1 MNIKNSI
8 KTLAL
13 AGVGFTMTSC
23 GDFLDLLPLNEIVVE
38 NYWQEESDVESVV
51 KGCYAQLA
59 SEACVSRMIAWGE
72 MRADNVI
79 KGNSPSTDVQNILKG
94 NLLST
99 SGYTNWT
106 SFYQCINYCNT
117 VIKYAPQ
124 VAEKD
129 PNYTEG
135 EMRATIAEM
144 TALRSLCYFYLIRAF
159 KDVPYVTEP
168 SIDDS
173 QNYIV
178 GATDFNTILK
188 SSIDELEAV
197 VNNLIL
203 RYPESASDSSNPGN
217 SDHENTSR
225 FTRVSGKALL
235 ADMYLMLASDA
246 DLDEAT
252 RKSYYNKCIEYC
264 DAVITYKWNRYV
276 ADYNGST
283 QFYKFM
289 EEQTDSVTGAK
300 YGIALLRENRDN
312 STTTSG
318 YGYAQDALFGDGNCF
333 ESLFEL
339 NYRDGY
345 SAKNDAIV
353 TYYGGTDETYST
365 YSKGCL
371 YALEDLYTNLPT
383 SSNDIFSYTD
393 CRVYANVLNDDQ
405 SYYIGK
411 YVVDGITSLLGQPS
425 TTLATTDIYSSVN
438 SGMRKYQHYSNWII
452 YRLTD
457 VILMKAE
464 ALCQLAGS
472 GASYDSSAELQD
484 AFALVKTV
492 YDRANWIYSA
502 NGNTKNLLDASSYK
516 DGGSMASLVLLE
528 RRRELM
534 FEGKRWFDLLR
545 VARRDGDMTQFKSYV
560 LQKYSTNSTVMNMR
574 FSNYDAIFWPY
585 NKDELKVNTELKQKS
600 FYSNEEDSFDKN

>member
-124 VAEKD
+124 VAEND
-129 PNYTEG
+129 PNYTQG
-135 EMRATIAEM
+135 EMQATIAEM
-144 TALRSLCYFYLIRAF
+144 TAMRSLCYFYLIRAF

-178 GATDFNTILK
+178 GATSFNEILK
-188 SSIDELEAV
+188 SCIDDLEAV

-217 SDHENTSR
+217 SAHENTSR

-246 DLDEAT
+246 DLDEGT
-252 RKSYYNKCIEYC
+252 RKNYYNKCISYC
-264 DAVITYKWNRYV
+264 DDVITYKWNRYV

-289 EEQTDSVTGAK
+289 EEQTDTVTGAK
-300 YGIALLRENRDN
+300 YGIALLRESRDN
-312 STTTSG
+312 SSDTQG
-318 YGYAQDALFGDGNCF
+318 YGYAQDALFGTGNCF

-345 SAKNDAIV
+345 SQTNPSIV
-353 TYYGGTDETYST
+353 TYYGGSDSDTRAYV
-365 YSKGCL
+365 KGCL
-371 YALEDLYTNLPT
+371 YALEDLFTNLPT
-383 SSNDIFSYTD
+383 ASNDVFPYTD
-393 CRVYANVLNDDQ
+393 CRVYAHVLNDDQ

-411 YVVDGITSLLGQPS
+411 YVIEGIPDVMGKPKT
-425 TTLATTDIYSSVN
+425 
-438 SGMRKYQHYSNWII
+438 GMETKDLYTNLVSNRKYLRYSNWII

-464 ALCQLAGS
+464 ALCQLAGE
-472 GASYDSSAELQD
+472 GATYETSPQLKD
-484 AFALVKTV
+484 AFALVKVV

-502 NGNTKNLLDASSYK
+502 NGNTVNLLNSDSYK
-516 DGGSMASLVLLE
+516 TGAAMSSLVLLE

-545 VARRDGDMTQFKSYV
+545 LARRDGNMTQFKSYV

-574 FSNYDAIFWPY
+574 LSNFDAIFWPY
-585 NKDELKVNTELKQKS
+585 NKDELKVNTALKQKS
-600 FYSNEEDSFDKN
+600 FYSSEEDSFDKN

>member
-13 AGVGFTMTSC
+13 ASIGLTMTSC
-23 GDFLDLLPLNEIVVE
+23 GDFLDMLPLNEIVVE
-38 NYWQEESDVESVV
+38 NYWQEEADVESVV

-59 SEACVSRMIAWGE
+59 SDACVSRMIAWGE

-99 SGYTNWT
+99 SGFTNWT

-168 SIDDS
+168 STDDS

-178 GATDFNTILK
+178 GATDFNTVLK
-188 SSIDELEAV
+188 NSIDALEAV

-246 DLDEAT
+246 ELDEAT
-252 RKSYYNKCIEYC
+252 RRNYYNKCVSYC
-264 DAVITYKWNRYV
+264 DDVITYKWNRYI
-276 ADYNGST
+276 ADFNGST
-283 QFYKFM
+283 KFYKFQ
-289 EEQTDSVTGAK
+289 EEQTDTVTGAK
-300 YGIALLRENRDN
+300 YGIALLRETRDN
-312 STTTSG
+312 SSTSSG

-339 NYRDGY
+339 NYREGS
-345 SAKNDAIV
+345 SATNSAIK
-353 TYYGGTDETYST
+353 TYYGGSNAETNVYE
-365 YSKGCL
+365 KGCL
-371 YALEDLYTNLPT
+371 YVLEDIYSNLPT
-383 SSNDIFSYTD
+383 SSNDIFPYTD
-393 CRVYANVLNDDQ
+393 CRVYANVMNDDQ
-405 SYYIGK
+405 SYYIAK
-411 YVVDGITSLLGQPS
+411 YVVEDVSQILGQPATSLS
-425 TTLATTDIYSSVN
+425 TTDLCSSLML
-438 SGMRKYQHYSNWII
+438 MRRYKQYSNWII

-457 VILMKAE
+457 VLLMKAE
-464 ALCQLAGS
+464 ALCQLAGT
-472 GASYDSSAELQD
+472 GANYDSSPELKD
-484 AFALVKTV
+484 AFSLVKVV

-502 NGNTKNLLDASSYK
+502 QGNTKNLLTSDSYK
-516 DGGSMASLVLLE
+516 TGAAMASLVLLE

-585 NKDELKVNTELKQKS
+585 NKDELKVNTALKQKS